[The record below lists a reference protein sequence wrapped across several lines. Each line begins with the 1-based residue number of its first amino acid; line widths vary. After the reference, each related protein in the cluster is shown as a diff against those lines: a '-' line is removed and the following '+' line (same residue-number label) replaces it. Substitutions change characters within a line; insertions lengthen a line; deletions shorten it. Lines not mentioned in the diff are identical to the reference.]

1 MLLRIWDVTFSVSDL
16 ERAVA
21 FYENIL
27 GLSKKY
33 HFAEN
38 YAGFD
43 CGGVE
48 IGLFPDGSQAARE
61 NAPCVNFLTEDIDE
75 SVRILQE
82 RGAHFVKEPHDTA
95 WGGRIALFTDP
106 DGNPLQLVQI
116 DWSKYFRVCTQ
127 G

>member
-1 MLLRIWDVTFSVSDL
+1 MLLRVWDVTFNVSNL

-33 HFAEN
+33 HFHED

-48 IGLFPDGSQAARE
+48 IGLSPDIPQESRE
-61 NAPCVNFLTEDIDE
+61 EVPCVNFLVEDIDE
-75 SVRILQE
+75 SVRVLHE
-82 RGAHFVKEPHDTA
+82 RGVHFVKQPQDTG
-95 WGGRIALFTDP
+95 WGGRIARFEDP
-106 DGNPLQLVQI
+106 DGHVLQLTQI
-116 DWSKYFRVCTQ
+116 EWLKYFTACAQ